1 MTPIKLIN
9 VLRGNYSLGTVAT
22 WLNPHRN
29 TNSQT
34 EFLCSAQLILKLKRS
49 DAVSVGVDDTGTVM
63 VYTHVR
69 ADITNVLN
77 GDISTSPVT
86 LNWSHV
92 ILYLKN
98 GTLNLLSMLERG
110 T

>member
-1 MTPIKLIN
+1 
-9 VLRGNYSLGTVAT
+9 VAT
-22 WLNPHRN
+22 WLNPHSN

-49 DAVSVGVDDTGTVM
+49 DAVSVGVDDTGTVV

-77 GDISTSPVT
+77 ELNGDISTSLVT

-92 ILYLKN
+92 ILYLKS

>member
-1 MTPIKLIN
+1 M
-9 VLRGNYSLGTVAT
+9 AT
-22 WLNPHRN
+22 WLNPHSN

-49 DAVSVGVDDTGTVM
+49 DAVSVGVDDTGTVV

-77 GDISTSPVT
+77 GDISTSPV
-86 LNWSHV
+86 
-92 ILYLKN
+92 LYLKN